1 MGIKKSLNCRP
12 SPSAQA
18 KGRVK
23 IILSIYF
30 FLAKYMR
37 TMNGFIGVA
46 KSLKSII
53 LLLLLFFSGS
63 ALAQECVVLLH
74 GYLRSSKC
82 MQPIADILD
91 AKGYRIQNISYPST
105 DYSIQ
110 TLSREHVA
118 PQIDHTDCEKIH
130 FIGHSM
136 GGIVTRHYLSENKLS
151 NLGNVILIAAPNGG
165 SALVASI
172 ENNPALAWTLIGPA
186 ARELSPGSKLLLE
199 LPSPDYKTGIITASK
214 SINPITSIFLLDGAN
229 DGTLT
234 IESMRLHNMTDI
246 INLEA
251 THTMVL
257 MHPDI
262 GEHIENFLKYGR
274 FVK

>member
-1 MGIKKSLNCRP
+1 MGITKTLR
-12 SPSAQA
+12 
-18 KGRVK
+18 
-23 IILSIYF
+23 
-30 FLAKYMR
+30 
-37 TMNGFIGVA
+37 
-46 KSLKSII
+46 SII
-53 LLLLLFFSGS
+53 VLLALCFAES
-63 ALAQECVVLLH
+63 ASAQECVVLLH
-74 GYLRSSKC
+74 GYLRSNKC

-110 TLSREHVA
+110 TLSRDHVA
-118 PQIDHTDCEKIH
+118 PQIDSTNCDKIH

-151 NLGNVILIAAPNGG
+151 NLGNVILIATPNGG
-165 SALVASI
+165 SELVSSI
-172 ENNPALAWTLIGPA
+172 EDNPTLAWTLIGPA
-186 ARELSPGSKLLLE
+186 ARELAPGSKLLLA
-199 LPSPDYKTGIITASK
+199 LPSPSYNTGIITASK

-234 IESMRLHNMTDI
+234 IESMKLDNMTDI

-257 MHPDI
+257 THPDI
-262 GEHIENFLKYGR
+262 GTHIENFLKYGR
-274 FVK
+274 FIK